1 MTTIQSIVGEPEAFV
16 EKQQLWSRFPI
27 IYNPKSGIVS
37 WSHQKL
43 SDIYRTLYTVRDQK
57 MYIQMVQQIKLILL
71 DSLKLSS
78 ELLSYTLMDS
88 TDGFLQVRSHE
99 EPVYKTT
106 RAPKEYVRPAPI
118 LPVYKDGLYKYR
130 TDICTAYQDVI
141 CIRWIPSSTEAPPQY
156 KVYWHWKNLS
166 KKRDPLLYCQ
176 IHTPKLLTSIRE
188 SLDSGYWNLV
198 EVKNAPTLLWD
209 KEHYICI
216 LEQY

>member
-16 EKQQLWSRFPI
+16 EKQQLWSRFPV
-27 IYNPKSGIVS
+27 IYNPKTGIVS

-43 SDIYRTLYTVRDQK
+43 SDIYRTLYTVRDRK
-57 MYIQMVQQIKLILL
+57 TYIEMVQQIKTILL
-71 DSLKLSS
+71 DSLKLSIVTM
-78 ELLSYTLMDS
+78 SYTLEDS
-88 TDGFLQVRSHE
+88 TDGFLRIRSRE
-99 EPVYKTT
+99 EPTYK
-106 RAPKEYVRPAPI
+106 PKLDCKEYVRPAPI

-166 KKRDPLLYCQ
+166 KKWDPLLYCKN
-176 IHTPKLLTSIRE
+176 HTAKLLTSIRE